1 LAELQRRARRVVW
14 IHPLLDDPGFAPV
27 SIGMQAARP
36 HIDMLAAGGS
46 LRALRDALPAVIDA
60 LH

>member
-1 LAELQRRARRVVW
+1 
-14 IHPLLDDPGFAPV
+14 V

-36 HIDMLAAGGS
+36 HLHLLAAGGS
-46 LRALRDALPAVIDA
+46 LRALRDALPRVIEA